1 MGLDSE
7 KEKYSD
13 HARWLFFVAF
23 YAILANIPYWTA
35 SRFLGLL
42 PLGWF
47 CVEYAGVG
55 LLALFLPRIIAA
67 ALLLL
72 LIAADLTA
80 GVSKTY
86 FLSPTE
92 CVANVGSLLELP
104 HTRFLG
110 VAVVVLLTLLAAA
123 IAACFPMKA
132 IRGYCRRWAAACL
145 VAFAVTAVSA
155 DYLAI
160 VRETGHLPNPL
171 RFQRPS
177 DANKFSR
184 FDNLWISRYPI
195 VRLIND
201 QIMMEFR
208 DSAKVSQDY
217 VPSAAALAVH
227 SPGMLSGN
235 REIQEPNLVLVLV
248 ESWGSSL
255 DATIRN
261 SLTGPY
267 GGADLLARYNV
278 LQGAV
283 PFYGNTVSGEARELC
298 GTRIGSHIIE
308 SSAQALQK
316 CLPSQLMAQGY
327 HTISAHGM
335 TGTMFRRSNWYT
347 TIGFQE
353 QWFKDQFQQQGLPNC
368 TGAFIGTCDSAVAGW
383 IGTRLERKDAGPDFV
398 YWVTLNSHLPVPIP
412 AELTSAKSCSLA
424 PMLVQQST
432 LCSWYQLVYN
442 VHQSVSELA
451 LAPLARPTVF
461 VIVGDHPPPFANPT
475 LRDQFVSQTVPYV
488 ILLPR

>member
-104 HTRFLG
+104 HTRILG

-132 IRGYCRRWAAACL
+132 IRGDCRRWAAACL

-201 QIMMEFR
+201 QIMM
-208 DSAKVSQDY
+208 
-217 VPSAAALAVH
+217 
-227 SPGMLSGN
+227 
-235 REIQEPNLVLVLV
+235 
-248 ESWGSSL
+248 
-255 DATIRN
+255 T
-261 SLTGPY
+261 
-267 GGADLLARYNV
+267 
-278 LQGAV
+278 
-283 PFYGNTVSGEARELC
+283 
-298 GTRIGSHIIE
+298 
-308 SSAQALQK
+308 
-316 CLPSQLMAQGY
+316 
-327 HTISAHGM
+327 
-335 TGTMFRRSNWYT
+335 
-347 TIGFQE
+347 
-353 QWFKDQFQQQGLPNC
+353 
-368 TGAFIGTCDSAVAGW
+368 
-383 IGTRLERKDAGPDFV
+383 
-398 YWVTLNSHLPVPIP
+398 
-412 AELTSAKSCSLA
+412 
-424 PMLVQQST
+424 
-432 LCSWYQLVYN
+432 
-442 VHQSVSELA
+442 
-451 LAPLARPTVF
+451 
-461 VIVGDHPPPFANPT
+461 
-475 LRDQFVSQTVPYV
+475 
-488 ILLPR
+488 